1 MEFDRQRNADRD
13 EISGTMGGEQDGHAV
28 ASRRSFLRRS
38 VMGAALAAPLG
49 VMVVNQAVSAHN
61 VQAAHAVGAPTKTKS
76 PLTMPSWSDAA
87 NAFHEIQAD
96 EKAHSTFLV
105 NTLNQAGITPR
116 PRPTFKGLWQ
126 PTVQDFV
133 DLALGLENL
142 SARTYLLL
150 LANLQNKGYLLSAG
164 SILSIEARHA
174 GFLENLSHRPL
185 CASGSF
191 DTVLS
196 QLAIVRS
203 IVPFVDS
210 LRGGLDPASELSDDG
225 ALLNFAL
232 LLEYLESDFYNQ
244 NVSTYF

>member
-1 MEFDRQRNADRD
+1 
-13 EISGTMGGEQDGHAV
+13 
-28 ASRRSFLRRS
+28 
-38 VMGAALAAPLG
+38 
-49 VMVVNQAVSAHN
+49 
-61 VQAAHAVGAPTKTKS
+61 
-76 PLTMPSWSDAA
+76 MPSWSDAT
-87 NAFHEIQAD
+87 NAFREIQAD

-105 NTLNQAGITPR
+105 NLLNQAGITPR

-133 DLALGLENL
+133 DLALGFENL

-150 LANLQNKGYLLSAG
+150 LANLQNKGYLLSVG
-164 SILSIEARHA
+164 SILSVEARHA
-174 GFLENLSHRPL
+174 GFLENLSRRPL
-185 CASGSF
+185 CESGSF